1 MDIHKSKRP
10 SLGSSK
16 ETSID
21 QKVSACTAAPRTP
34 CINIPTHCFSMTGAR
49 MVVFSPTSLCGV
61 LVFDSVSGRRLCL
74 LRLLHFVNHQL
85 CHTQLCQ
92 PPSLSHTTLSTT
104 ICHTHFCQPP
114 SFTHNFV
121 NHHLSHTQ
129 LCHTQLCQPPSV
141 NTTLSTTICHTL
153 SHTSLSTTIFHT
165 QLCHTTLSHTT
176 LSTTI
181 CHPDLCQPPSFTHN
195 FVTHNF
201 VNHHLSHTTFT
212 IFVTHHLCRG
222 TYGTGLALVARAAL
236 CVAGVALGHIHL
248 RFTWQAWHLET
259 STFVL
264 RGRRGTYGIGLALVA
279 RLDWISRR

>member
-92 PPSLSHTTLSTT
+92 PPS
-104 ICHTHFCQPP
+104 
-114 SFTHNFV
+114 FTHNF
-121 NHHLSHTQ
+121 HH
-129 LCHTQLCQPPSV
+129 LCHTP
-141 NTTLSTTICHTL
+141 
-153 SHTSLSTTIFHT
+153 SLSWH
-165 QLCHTTLSHTT
+165 LWHWAGSGGARGTLRGRRGTWSH
-176 LSTTI
+176 
-181 CHPDLCQPPSFTHN
+181 PPSFH
-195 FVTHNF
+195 
-201 VNHHLSHTTFT
+201 
-212 IFVTHHLCRG
+212 
-222 TYGTGLALVARAAL
+222 
-236 CVAGVALGHIHL
+236 VAGVALGDIHL
-248 RFTWQAWHLET
+248 RFAWQAWHLWHWAG
-259 STFVL
+259 SGGAL
-264 RGRRGTYGIGLALVA
+264 GL
-279 RLDWISRR
+279 D

>member
-21 QKVSACTAAPRTP
+21 QKVSACTATPRTP

-49 MVVFSPTSLCGV
+49 MVVFPTTSLCGV
-61 LVFDSVSGRRLCL
+61 LVFDSVSGRRLCLLRL

-104 ICHTHFCQPP
+104 I
-114 SFTHNFV
+114 
-121 NHHLSHTQ
+121 
-129 LCHTQLCQPPSV
+129 
-141 NTTLSTTICHTL
+141 
-153 SHTSLSTTIFHT
+153 FHT
-165 QLCHTTLSHTT
+165 QLSPSLSHT
-176 LSTTI
+176 
-181 CHPDLCQPPSFTHN
+181 
-195 FVTHNF
+195 
-201 VNHHLSHTTFT
+201 
-212 IFVTHHLCRG
+212 IFVALSFHLAGVARVALMALG
-222 TYGTGLALVARAAL
+222 WLWWRAWTGLVAGDAAAL

-264 RGRRGTYGIGLALVA
+264 RGRRDTYGIGLALVA